1 MHLLT
6 KTCYLQ
12 FFSFDNIAKNNGGV
26 IKKRMF
32 YSHAEYKV
40 GGGVSPLGQDRKE
53 MWKFWP
59 TKKGLK
65 SVLDQKHL
73 FFGHTK
79 ENSQKADR

>member
-65 SVLDQKHL
+65 
-73 FFGHTK
+73 
-79 ENSQKADR
+79 